1 MPMKNFNRRDF
12 LKISGMATMAGALG
26 SMGFDL
32 KPIESYASSLS
43 IKTARQTTTICPYC
57 AVGCGLIVHTDK
69 GTGKVINIEGDSDHP
84 INEGALCAK
93 GAALYQLAVN
103 PSRVSQ
109 VLYRAPNSDHWETR
123 PWDWALD
130 RIAANVKKTRDGSF
144 VRRNDKGQIV
154 NRTEGIAHV
163 GSAALD
169 NEECWLLQGMMRAL
183 GLVYIEHQ
191 ARI

>member
-1 MPMKNFNRRDF
+1 MKNFNRRDF

-32 KPIESYASSLS
+32 KPIESYASTLS

-130 RIAANVKKTRDGSF
+130 RISANVKKTRDGSF
-144 VRRNDKGQIV
+144 LRRNGKGQIV

>member
-1 MPMKNFNRRDF
+1 MNYLNRRDF
-12 LKISGMATMAGALG
+12 LKISGMAAMAGALG
-26 SMGFDL
+26 SPGFDL
-32 KPIESYASSLS
+32 TPIESCASTLS
-43 IKTARQTTTICPYC
+43 IGNAKQTTTICPYC
-57 AVGCGLIVHTDK
+57 AVGCGLIVHTEK
-69 GTGKVINIEGDSDHP
+69 STGKVINIEGDSEHP

-109 VLYRAPNSDHWETR
+109 VLYRAPHSEQWETK

-130 RIAANVKKTRDGSF
+130 RIASNMKKTRDGSF
-144 VRRNDKGQIV
+144 VEKNGKGQVV
-154 NRTEGIAHV
+154 NRTEEIAHI